1 MSTEMIMVAA
11 LSRGLTLADFE
22 ILTFGMIVD
31 YVIEHDNLSV
41 DPDDESIIRE
51 AGQADFNSF

>member
-1 MSTEMIMVAA
+1 MIMVAA

-41 DPDDESIIRE
+41 DPDDDSIIRE